1 MVGSRIGQLAVITAC
16 GALSA
21 SVLFVPSAAAAPR
34 AAAPHW
40 RVVAQT
46 PPTHPGFLYSII
58 APSPTSA
65 YALGFGLNG
74 TAPSFPIGRHWN
86 GRRWSMVRW
95 PASLNDNGISC
106 AGASSPTD
114 VWAFSGAGGH
124 LGNGPPNAA
133 ALRLVGFR
141 WVVSRILS
149 SAPVTAITG
158 CNVLGPAD
166 VWVFGGAF
174 FGIAGPIGT
183 WHLTRSG
190 WRQANTGKVQ
200 LIDASVV
207 SDRDIWAGGGEYAP
221 VPKVAPIVA
230 RWNGSSW
237 RVIGS
242 VGSVL
247 PSPTNSTM
255 VYIDAIRALSATDV
269 WARAVSV
276 NFVTPAKVFVV
287 HWNGQRWSRVKPG
300 SPGYYLPAA
309 VSDGHGGWWS
319 APYPATSPDVRYL
332 LHRVGSQWTKVQ
344 LPAADPLVAWSV
356 SFVHVPHSQAMLAVG
371 TTEPTGRPAVG
382 VVLAFGT
389 LPQ

>member
-1 MVGSRIGQLAVITAC
+1 MASSRTGQLAVITAC

-21 SVLFVPSAAAAPR
+21 VALFAPSAAATPRATAPR
-34 AAAPHW
+34 W

-46 PPTHPGFLYSII
+46 AANRPEYLDAIV

-65 YALGFGLNG
+65 WALGFGVNG
-74 TAPSFPIGRHWN
+74 TAPSFPVGRHWN
-86 GRRWSMVRW
+86 GRRWSIVRW
-95 PASLNDNGISC
+95 PAGLKDNGISC
-106 AGASSPTD
+106 TGASSPSD

-124 LGNGPPNAA
+124 QGNGPPNAA
-133 ALRLVGFR
+133 ALRLRGGR

-149 SAPVTAITG
+149 SAPATGITG
-158 CNVLGPAD
+158 CNVIAPAD
-166 VWVFGGAF
+166 VWVFGGGF
-174 FGIAGPIGT
+174 FGLAGPTGT

-190 WRQANTGKVQ
+190 WRQLNTGKVQ
-200 LIDASVV
+200 LIGASVV
-207 SDRDIWAGGGEYAP
+207 SASDIWAGGGEYAP

-237 RVIGS
+237 RVIRS

-247 PSPTNSTM
+247 PSPTNRKM
-255 VYIDAIRALSATDV
+255 VFIDAVRALSANV

-287 HWNGQRWSRVKPG
+287 HWNGHRWSRVKPG
-300 SPGYYLPAA
+300 SPGYYLPGA

-319 APYPATSPDVRYL
+319 APYLTTSPFVRYL
-332 LHRVGSQWTKVQ
+332 LHRVGSRWTTVQ
-344 LPAADPLVAWSV
+344 LPAADPLALWSV
-356 SFVHVPHSQAMLAVG
+356 RLVHVPHSRAMLAAG
-371 TTEPTGRPAVG
+371 TTEPPGRHAVG

-389 LPQ
+389 LPR